1 MKTRR
6 NRSAQ
11 PPAKKSSARARSAA
25 RATPQTGWSSLP
37 DEVACAVL
45 ALSSADGFGA
55 RVVLAVWY
63 RGSSSLRH
71 SCDLRPFGSVSQ
83 CV

>member
-11 PPAKKSSARARSAA
+11 PPAKKPSVRARSVAA

-37 DEVACAVL
+37 DEVTCAVL
-45 ALSSADGFGA
+45 ALSSADGFGNA
-55 RVVLAVWY
+55 
-63 RGSSSLRH
+63 
-71 SCDLRPFGSVSQ
+71 GSVCKRFGRLVSTGG
-83 CV
+83 VTVARARA